1 MSENPMPAT
10 GAPPAMTGRKLMRKD
25 ERRAQLIRAAAKAF
39 LAGGF
44 AATSLDDVA
53 AEAGVTKM
61 IIYRHFGSKRDLYHA
76 VLVDARERM
85 VGYVGPP
92 EEYGRDTLRTL
103 ALAARDNPD
112 GFRLLYRQSAREPE
126 FAGYVEE
133 ILATARG
140 NAEAWLR
147 DSIADPGLRAWTA
160 MLLPTI
166 AYDAVLA
173 WLDAD
178 QPVSPENL
186 DEMVGSVL
194 QALTRAAVGG
204 APPPTPRELA
214 AG

>member
-1 MSENPMPAT
+1 MSEN
-10 GAPPAMTGRKLMRKD
+10 GRKLMRKD

-53 AEAGVTKM
+53 TEAGVTKM
-61 IIYRHFGSKRDLYHA
+61 IIYRHFDSKRDLYHA

-92 EEYGRDTLRTL
+92 EEYGRDTLRNL
-103 ALAARDNPD
+103 ALAAGDNPD
-112 GFRLLYRQSAREPE
+112 GFRLLYRHSAREPE
-126 FAGYVEE
+126 FAAYVEE
-133 ILATARG
+133 ILTIARR
-140 NAEAWLR
+140 NAEGWLQ
-147 DSIADPGLRAWTA
+147 DSIPDPGLRAWTA
-160 MLLPTI
+160 MMLPTI

-173 WLDAD
+173 WLDAGR
-178 QPVSPENL
+178 PVSPEKL
-186 DEMVGSVL
+186 DEMMASVL

-204 APPPTPRELA
+204 TPPPPPREVA